1 MKLLL
6 IGGAG
11 QVGQALRRSLAPLGP
26 VVVSTRD
33 GLLPDGGSCESLNLQ
48 HLDTIAPLIA
58 RVGPDAVVNAS
69 AYTAVDRAESEPE
82 LAFRINAEAPA
93 RLAAVCAMRG
103 IPLLHYSTDYVFDG
117 NGTRPYRE
125 DDATAPTGIY
135 GASKLAGEQA
145 IAACGGPH
153 LILRTAWV
161 YALHGHNFLRTMLRL
176 AGERDEVRVVADQV
190 GSPTPAW
197 LIAEVSATVLRH
209 GLVEP
214 GVRHLVTEGHT
225 SWHGFAEA
233 IMDEATA
240 RGLIAR
246 KPRVV
251 PITTAEFPTPAR
263 RPAYSVLDC
272 ARLQQEYGLVLPPWR
287 EALATTLAAM
297 PSH

>member
-145 IAACGGPH
+145 IAACDQLPR
-153 LILRTAWV
+153 ILCMPSRC
-161 YALHGHNFLRTMLRL
+161 
-176 AGERDEVRVVADQV
+176 ADDRYKSYRSPQV
-190 GSPTPAW
+190 
-197 LIAEVSATVLRH
+197 H
-209 GLVEP
+209 
-214 GVRHLVTEGHT
+214 
-225 SWHGFAEA
+225 
-233 IMDEATA
+233 
-240 RGLIAR
+240 
-246 KPRVV
+246 
-251 PITTAEFPTPAR
+251 
-263 RPAYSVLDC
+263 
-272 ARLQQEYGLVLPPWR
+272 
-287 EALATTLAAM
+287 ALASTMSVAAKVWSS
-297 PSH
+297 PPTCRGEGACFGYSGNSRSW